1 MYIINYHPIILEK
14 SITSV
19 LGAKL
24 EEYHHLNE
32 T

>member
-1 MYIINYHPIILEK
+1 MYIINYHPMISKK

-19 LGAKL
+19 PGAKL